1 MQDADVELEED
12 EDDTGENGVEQDADV
27 QLEDDEDDTED
38 SGVEEGADEELE
50 EDVDIEETDMKVS
63 EMADPSYKDDDDD
76 DASHEVADP
85 SYKDD
90 NDDDASHQVADPSY
104 KDDDDVSHIS
114 ESEYDSDVSTEIP
127 MPSVGQRKNG
137 ENATG
142 GVQILTANNS
152 HKRLWDKHHF
162 CVYCEVSYAKLP
174 RHMEAAHSSEL
185 EVAEILSLDKGSK
198 ERSRMWE
205 ILRNKGNH
213 AHNVEVLTKGRGF
226 IVPVKRPTNAIP
238 VSWYLPCKQCL
249 GYYIGSDMWKHLKV
263 CPLTDVKKPQSKSL
277 QSECALLLPMKG
289 SNAAF
294 REKVLGKMNRDEVSV
309 VVRNDETIIQLGE
322 RIMGSVYAEA
332 PFISVC

>member
-76 DASHEVADP
+76 DASHE
-85 SYKDD
+85 
-90 NDDDASHQVADPSY
+90 VADPSY